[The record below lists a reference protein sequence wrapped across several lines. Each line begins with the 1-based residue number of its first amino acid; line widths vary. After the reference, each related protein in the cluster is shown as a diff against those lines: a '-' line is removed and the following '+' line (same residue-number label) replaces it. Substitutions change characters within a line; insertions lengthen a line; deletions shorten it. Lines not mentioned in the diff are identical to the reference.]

1 MAPEP
6 MILIIAQYS
15 LSKGQMCGRHAQA
28 HFYIMFWGLIV
39 CLPTQLVSEGPESQ
53 GTKILT
59 LNSPKLR
66 CFLIP
71 TRVFKDCPKQT
82 CGGEGKLNSELET

>member
-1 MAPEP
+1 MWEACPGTLLYNVLES
-6 MILIIAQYS
+6 YS
-15 LSKGQMCGRHAQA
+15 
-28 HFYIMFWGLIV
+28 
-39 CLPTQLVSEGPESQ
+39 LPTQLVSEGPESQ

-66 CFLIP
+66 CYLIP
-71 TRVFKDCPKQT
+71 TGEFKDCPKQM